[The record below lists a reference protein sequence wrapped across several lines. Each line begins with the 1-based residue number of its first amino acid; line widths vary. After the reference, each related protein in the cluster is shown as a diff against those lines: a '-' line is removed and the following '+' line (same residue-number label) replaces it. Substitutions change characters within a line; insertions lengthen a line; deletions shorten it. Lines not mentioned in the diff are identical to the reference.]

1 MSEAPYASAHNTE
14 AAQQTPRANVPQA
27 IDSTLT
33 SNAIFLVVSIAEVD
47 GAAETIRTVLADFS
61 DLIKTVAFRDL
72 DSALSCTVGIGARAW
87 DTIMRAPQ
95 PRELQ
100 TFREIKGAAHT
111 AIATPG
117 DLLFHIRADRH
128 DLCFEFERLL
138 LEQLGDAITVEDEVT
153 GFRYFDERDLLGFVD
168 GTANPV
174 GPQLPQAT
182 LVGDE
187 DPAGI
192 GGAYVT
198 VQNYHHDLAAWNALP
213 TEQQEAIIGRR
224 KIDNV
229 ELADTPE
236 GVQQAHKSLATIE
249 EGGQEF
255 DILRDNMPFG
265 SPGSGIFG
273 TYFIGYSR
281 YAWVL
286 ERMLERMFIGDP
298 PGLYDRILDFSTP
311 TTGTNFFVPSASA
324 LDALG
329 N

>member
-1 MSEAPYASAHNTE
+1 MSDAPYAPAHNTE
-14 AAQQTPRANVPQA
+14 AAQQAPIANVPQA

-33 SNAIFLVVSIAEVD
+33 SNAIFLVVSMSAAD
-47 GAAETIRTVLADFS
+47 GAADTIRDVLADFS
-61 DLIKTVAFRDL
+61 GLIKTVAFRDL
-72 DSALSCTVGIGARAW
+72 ESALYCTVGIGARAW
-87 DTIMRAPQ
+87 DAIMQTPK

-100 TFREIKGAAHT
+100 SFREIAGAKHT

-187 DPAGI
+187 DPHGT

-198 VQNYHHDLAAWNALP
+198 VQNYHHDLTAWNALT

-224 KIDNV
+224 KSDNV
-229 ELADTPE
+229 ELDDAPE
-236 GVQQAHKSLATIE
+236 GTQQAHKSLATID

-265 SPGSGIFG
+265 SPGSDVFG

-286 ERMLERMFIGDP
+286 DRMLERMFIGDP
-298 PGLYDRILDFSTP
+298 PGLHDRILDFSTP
-311 TTGTNFFVPSASA
+311 TTGTNFFAPSATA

-329 N
+329 G